1 MCMREKAK
9 GDGTE
14 HRMALE
20 SRSGAVSEKDA
31 RTPGQA
37 SYLHQ
42 GIPPYKPM
50 IFTLPSLNKMTF
62 MTFAVSNLSFTLF
75 FHYSSL

>member
-14 HRMALE
+14 RRMALE

-50 IFTLPSLNKMTF
+50 IFTLPSLN
-62 MTFAVSNLSFTLF
+62 
-75 FHYSSL
+75 